1 MRLTSITLLQK
12 ITKIRAVKISQLV
25 FFIRYIP
32 KRNHIILP
40 ATGPVIRYART
51 GNTRSR
57 ARTGPVLKLVFAN
70 KALDAFLFE
79 D

>member
-40 ATGPVIRYART
+40 ATGPV
-51 GNTRSR
+51 TRC